1 MYTFPLSNFG
11 ITFKNEVLFSPYGIR
26 IIITLLLRVNN
37 HCHFHLKGHFHGNE
51 TSSSYSEPQVIS
63 FLRVYNNY
71 LKAMGRPLWRRID
84 SVKLGSP
91 ETAENRPLSAMIE
104 FI

>member
-1 MYTFPLSNFG
+1 MSNFG

-26 IIITLLLRVNN
+26 IIITLLHRVNN
-37 HCHFHLKGHFHGNE
+37 HCHFHLKGHFCGNE
-51 TSSSYSEPQVIS
+51 TSSSYSEPQDIS

-71 LKAMGRPLWRRID
+71 LKAMGRPLWRHSSLD